1 MIDNLKRRR
10 LDLVWHASHF
20 SSEEHALVF
29 NGPVAQAAGFVDF
42 FGEQEYMRVLGF
54 DIDQLEKDG
63 AIVEATDHPAY
74 GQYAGDFTP
83 YWLTAKGRQMLFEA
97 DYPIELNP

>member
-10 LDLVWHASHF
+10 LDLLWHAYHS

-42 FGEQEYMRVLGF
+42 FGEQEYMRVLAF
-54 DIDQLEKDG
+54 DIDQLEKEG
-63 AIVEATDHPAY
+63 AIVEATDHRTAELL
-74 GQYAGDFTP
+74 DITP
-83 YWLTAKGRQMLFEA
+83 YWLTDKGRQMLHEA
-97 DYPIELNP
+97 GYPIELNL